1 MKIKLFTH
9 KGCAK
14 CRRLKKLLQSIL
26 PELGMEYETAIE
38 ELEVDDS
45 DALAD
50 LTMLDTEFVPTL
62 NIGDAVLTGEKV
74 MNEAVLRNFVKAH
87 MKKVTG

>member
-1 MKIKLFTH
+1 
-9 KGCAK
+9 
-14 CRRLKKLLQSIL
+14 
-26 PELGMEYETAIE
+26 MEYETAIE

>member
-9 KGCAK
+9 KDCVK
-14 CRRLKKLLQSIL
+14 CRGVKRLLNSIL
-26 PELGMEYETAIE
+26 PELGMAYETAID
-38 ELEVDDS
+38 ELDIGDP

-50 LTMLDTEFVPTL
+50 LTMLDTEFVPTI
-62 NIGDAVLTGEKV
+62 NIGDAVLTGEKI
-74 MNEAVLRNFVKAH
+74 MNETVLRNFIKAH